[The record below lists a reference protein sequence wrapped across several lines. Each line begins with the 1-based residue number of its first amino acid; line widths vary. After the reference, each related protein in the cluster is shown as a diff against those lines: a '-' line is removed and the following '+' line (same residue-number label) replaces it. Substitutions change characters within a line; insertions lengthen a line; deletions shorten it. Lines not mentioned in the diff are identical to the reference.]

1 MIKYEVVKDSRI
13 EIVHHGA
20 IPHYTTQEL
29 LEYAD
34 NRSAWYYDT
43 LASTENKEEAQRIF
57 EEEEFL
63 CRTQIFRGYGSVRGI
78 EFDVLKLVENEYDE
92 DGEFIQETGTWDV
105 YIEPMTK

>member
-34 NRSAWYYDT
+34 NRSAYYYDT
-43 LASTENKEEAQRIF
+43 LASSENKEEAQKIF
-57 EEEEFL
+57 EAEKNY
-63 CRTQIFRGYGSVRGI
+63 CRTQKFVGYGSVMGI
-78 EFDVLKLVENEYDE
+78 EFDVLKLVEAEYYE
-92 DGEFIQETGTWDV
+92 DGELYQTLDILDF